1 MESFVDIV
9 YLLISNLGHSHLSRV
24 APDRYVTFDN
34 NISSLIMY
42 NINKHLIARY
52 MIGRLLR
59 QLASSPSDSQSPPIS
74 PEHPHQHKLVRSL
87 GLLDIIM
94 VGIAAMIAGAIF
106 ILIGPAINLAG
117 GAVIV
122 AFAINGI
129 ITLFTAM
136 GYAELGSAMPEAGGG
151 YLWVREGLPRPNAFI
166 SGWMAWLAHIVAG
179 SLYAVGFASF
189 LNSLLEMLGL
199 VGTEPFLGIFPF
211 EKVMAVAC
219 VAAFTYINIKGTSET
234 GKAGNIVTFI
244 QLGTIGALIVA
255 GFWSIYVHPNWS
267 NNFADFMPNG
277 IGGLVAAMGLTFIA
291 FEGYEIIVQT
301 GEEVKNPKKN
311 IPRAIFISLGLVVA
325 LYCLV
330 AFVSIAGIFPEG
342 KPAWQF
348 VGENQEL
355 GVMKAAES
363 LLPFGAFIV
372 LACGIV
378 SSLAGLNATTFS
390 SARVAFA
397 MGRHYNLPHILSSIH
412 SKNKT
417 PHIAIAISGVIMAIM
432 AFSLPLDQIAVA
444 AGVIFLLLFTQV
456 NISVIT
462 IRKMHG
468 NRLDYGFKTPL
479 FPAVPI
485 IGIFLKIGL
494 ALYLL
499 VTQPLSWGIA
509 ALWVLVGFVIYRMYT
524 FKQEI
529 NHYAPVITSE
539 GDLARKEFRILVPYT
554 PENPDRLLK
563 YAIRVAKEKDGEINI
578 LRIITV
584 PQQTPLSAGVA
595 FVESARR
602 AFTSLD
608 EILDKQDVLNH
619 YFVRVS
625 HDATEAILGTIEEQR
640 IDLLVT
646 DFETLRTNKKLQTLV
661 TCDIMAVDTT
671 GSETDDTILSTSF
684 SASTADKTEK
694 KNLVVVYDGGDHSD
708 VVMKA
713 TSWLEHSGLFKVNV
727 LVITDKETLLKQ
739 EDHLSNRASRGNSH
753 DDEQK
758 SIARGLEK
766 EEFLS
771 NIGVEMNRIILTEE
785 SKKNADESARLILG
799 TINASQPDIVVTGAN
814 IGKFSVFDSQQ
825 YVQLIERLNCPVIIM
840 RNFTIPGVSKVRAAF
855 MRLVGK

>member
-1 MESFVDIV
+1 
-9 YLLISNLGHSHLSRV
+9 
-24 APDRYVTFDN
+24 
-34 NISSLIMY
+34 
-42 NINKHLIARY
+42 
-52 MIGRLLR
+52 
-59 QLASSPSDSQSPPIS
+59 
-74 PEHPHQHKLVRSL
+74 
-87 GLLDIIM
+87 M

-117 GAVIV
+117 AAVLI
-122 AFAINGI
+122 AFIINGI
-129 ITLFTAM
+129 ITFFTAM
-136 GYAELGSAMPEAGGG
+136 AYAELGSAMPEAGGG

-166 SGWMAWLAHIVAG
+166 SGWMAWLAHSIAG

-189 LNSLLEMLGL
+189 LTSLLEMLGL
-199 VGTEPFLGIFPF
+199 VVTEPLFGTVPL
-211 EKVMAVAC
+211 EKLMAVAC

-234 GKAGNIVTFI
+234 GKTGNIITFI

-255 GFWSIYVHPNWS
+255 GFWSMYLHPNWT
-267 NNFADFMPNG
+267 NNFTDFMPHG
-277 IGGLVAAMGLTFIA
+277 IAGIVAAMGLTFIA
-291 FEGYEIIVQT
+291 FEGYEVIVQT

-311 IPRAIFISLGLVVA
+311 IPRAIFISLGLVVT

-342 KPAWQF
+342 KPSWQY

-355 GVMKAAES
+355 GVMKAAEL
-363 LLPFGAFIV
+363 LLPFGVFIV
-372 LACGIV
+372 LAGGIV

-417 PHIAIAISGVIMAIM
+417 PHVAIAISGVIMAVM
-432 AFSLPLDQIAVA
+432 AYALPLDQIAVA

-479 FPAVPI
+479 FPVIPI
-485 IGIFLKIGL
+485 IGIFLKLGL
-494 ALYLL
+494 AFYLL

-509 ALWVLVGFVIYRMYT
+509 ALWVLVGFILYRMYT
-524 FKQEI
+524 FKQEVE
-529 NHYAPVITSE
+529 HYAPIITSE
-539 GDLARKEFRILVPYT
+539 GDLARKEFRILLPYT

-563 YAIRVAKEKDGEINI
+563 YAIRVAKENDGEISV

-584 PQQTPLSAGVA
+584 PLQTPLSAGVA
-595 FVESARR
+595 FVESAKR

-608 EILDKQDVLNH
+608 QILDKEDVLNH

-625 HDATEAILGTIEEQR
+625 HDPTEAILATIEEQR

-661 TCDIMAVDTT
+661 TCDIMAIDTSGGEIDDT
-671 GSETDDTILSTSF
+671 MLSDRFLASSTDD
-684 SASTADKTEK
+684 DKIQEK
-694 KNLVVVYDGGDHSD
+694 KNLVAVYDGGDHSD
-708 VVMKA
+708 LVLKA
-713 TSWLEHSGLFKVNV
+713 TSWFEHSGLFKVNV
-727 LVITDKETLLKQ
+727 LSVTDKETLLKQ
-739 EDHLSNRASRGNSH
+739 EDYLSNRESRGKRH
-753 DDEQK
+753 DDDNNDEHK
-758 SIARGLEK
+758 PIVKELEK
-766 EEFLS
+766 EEYLS
-771 NIGVEMNRIILTEE
+771 NLGLEFDRVILT
-785 SKKNADESARLILG
+785 DESEKDPQQSSRLILG
-799 TINASQPDIVVTGAN
+799 AINALQPDIVVTGASIKKFN
-814 IGKFSVFDSQQ
+814 IFDNPQ

-840 RNFTIPGVSKVRAAF
+840 RDFTIPGINKVKNAL

>member
-1 MESFVDIV
+1 
-9 YLLISNLGHSHLSRV
+9 L
-24 APDRYVTFDN
+24 
-34 NISSLIMY
+34 
-42 NINKHLIARY
+42 
-52 MIGRLLR
+52 
-59 QLASSPSDSQSPPIS
+59 SSPPSGSQSPPIS
-74 PEHPHQHKLVRSL
+74 PEHPHEHKLVRSL

-117 GAVIV
+117 GAVII
-122 AFAINGI
+122 AFAINGL

-189 LNSLLEMLGL
+189 LDSLLKMLGL
-199 VGTEPFLGIFPF
+199 VSTEPLLGIVPI
-211 EKVMAVAC
+211 EKLMAVAC

-234 GKAGNIVTFI
+234 GKAGNIVTII

-255 GFWSIYVHPNWS
+255 GFWSIYLHPNW
-267 NNFADFMPNG
+267 NDNFADFMPNG

-311 IPRAIFISLGLVVA
+311 ISRAIFISLGLVVA

-348 VGENQEL
+348 VGENQQL

-363 LLPFGAFIV
+363 LLPYGAFIV
-372 LACGIV
+372 LAGGIV

-417 PHIAIAISGVIMAIM
+417 PHIAIAISGAIMAVM

-468 NRLDYGFKTPL
+468 SRLDYGFKTPL

-485 IGIFLKIGL
+485 VGIFLKIGL

-499 VTQPLSWGIA
+499 ATQPLSWGIA
-509 ALWVLVGFVIYRMYT
+509 ALWVLIGFFIYRMYT

-529 NHYAPVITSE
+529 DHYAPVITSE

-563 YAIRVAKEKDGEINI
+563 YAIRVAKENDGEINI
-578 LRIITV
+578 LRVITV
-584 PQQTPLSAGVA
+584 PHQTPLSAGVA

-608 EILDKQDVLNH
+608 EILDKHDILNH

-625 HDATEAILGTIEEQR
+625 HDTTDAILGTIEEQR

-661 TCDIMAVDTT
+661 TCDIMAIDTT
-671 GSETDDTILSTSF
+671 GSETDDNTILSPPLSV
-684 SASTADKTEK
+684 SSTDDKTEK
-694 KNLVVVYDGGDHSD
+694 KNLAVVYDGGDHSD
-708 VVMKA
+708 AVMKA
-713 TSWLEHSGLFKVNV
+713 TSWLEHSGLYKVNV

-739 EDHLSNRASRGNSH
+739 EDHLSNRVSRGNIH
-753 DDEQK
+753 DDDELK
-758 SIARGLEK
+758 SIAKGLEK

-771 NIGVEMNRIILTEE
+771 NIGLKMDRIILTEE
-785 SKKNADESARLILG
+785 SKRDAEESARLISG
-799 TINASQPDIVVTGAN
+799 AINASQPDIVVTGASM
-814 IGKFSVFDSQQ
+814 GKFSVFDTQQ
-825 YVQLIERLNCPVIIM
+825 YIQLIERLNCPVIIM
-840 RNFTIPGVSKVRAAF
+840 KNFTIPGVSKVRTAL

>member
-1 MESFVDIV
+1 MAPPSDI
-9 YLLISNLGHSHLSRV
+9 
-24 APDRYVTFDN
+24 T
-34 NISSLIMY
+34 
-42 NINKHLIARY
+42 
-52 MIGRLLR
+52 
-59 QLASSPSDSQSPPIS
+59 SPSS

-106 ILIGPAINLAG
+106 ILIGPGINLAG
-117 GAVIV
+117 GAVII
-122 AFAINGI
+122 AFIINGM

-166 SGWMAWLAHIVAG
+166 SGWMAWLAHSVAG

-189 LNSLLEMLGL
+189 LTSLLEMLGL
-199 VGTEPFLGIFPF
+199 VVTEPLFGIVPI
-211 EKVMAVAC
+211 EKLMAVVC

-234 GKAGNIVTFI
+234 GKTGNIVTII

-255 GFWSIYVHPNWS
+255 GFWSVYLHPNWS
-267 NNFADFMPNG
+267 SNFTDFMPNG
-277 IGGLVAAMGLTFIA
+277 IAGLVAAMGLTFIA
-291 FEGYEIIVQT
+291 FEGYEVIVQT

-311 IPRAIFISLGLVVA
+311 IPRAIFISLGLVVT

-348 VGENQEL
+348 IGENQEL
-355 GVMKAAES
+355 GIMKAAEL
-363 LLPFGAFIV
+363 LLPFGVFIV
-372 LACGIV
+372 LAGGIV

-417 PHIAIAISGVIMAIM
+417 PHVAIAISGVIMAVM
-432 AFSLPLDQIAVA
+432 AYALPLDQIAVA

-456 NISVIT
+456 NIAVIT

-479 FPAVPI
+479 FPVIPI

-494 ALYLL
+494 AFYLL

-509 ALWVLVGFVIYRMYT
+509 ALWVLVGFILYRMYT
-524 FKQEI
+524 FKQEVD
-529 NHYAPVITSE
+529 HYAPVITSG
-539 GDLARKEFRILVPYT
+539 GDLARKGFRILMPYT

-563 YAIRVAKEKDGEINI
+563 YAIRVAKENDGEISI
-578 LRIITV
+578 LRIIML
-584 PQQTPLSAGVA
+584 PEQTPLSAGVA
-595 FVESARR
+595 FVESAKR

-608 EILDKQDVLNH
+608 QILDKEDVLNH

-625 HDATEAILGTIEEQR
+625 HDATEAVLATIEEQR

-661 TCDIMAVDTT
+661 TCDIMAVDTA
-671 GSETDDTILSTSF
+671 GSDMEDIILSPPIPAATTDDK
-684 SASTADKTEK
+684 AEK
-694 KNLVVVYDGGDHSD
+694 KMMKNLVVVYDGGDHSEL
-708 VVMKA
+708 VLK
-713 TSWLEHSGLFKVNV
+713 TTNWLEHSGLFKVNV
-727 LVITDKETLLKQ
+727 LYVTDKETFLKQ
-739 EDHLSNRASRGNSH
+739 EDYLSTEARRAKSH
-753 DDEQK
+753 HDDNDEQK
-758 SIARGLEK
+758 SVVKELEK

-771 NIGVEMNRIILTEE
+771 NIGFEFDRVILTHE
-785 SKKNADESARLILG
+785 SERDAQQSARLILG
-799 TINASQPDIVVTGAN
+799 AINALQPDIVVTGAS
-814 IGKFSVFDSQQ
+814 IKKFNALDNEQ

-840 RNFTIPGVSKVRAAF
+840 RSFTIPGVNKIKTAL

>member
-1 MESFVDIV
+1 
-9 YLLISNLGHSHLSRV
+9 L
-24 APDRYVTFDN
+24 
-34 NISSLIMY
+34 
-42 NINKHLIARY
+42 
-52 MIGRLLR
+52 
-59 QLASSPSDSQSPPIS
+59 SSPPADSQSQPPIS

-117 GAVIV
+117 GAVII
-122 AFAINGI
+122 AFAINGL

-166 SGWMAWLAHIVAG
+166 SGWMAWLAHCVAG

-189 LNSLLEMLGL
+189 LTSLLEMLGL
-199 VGTEPFLGIFPF
+199 VVTEPLLDIVPI
-211 EKVMAVAC
+211 EKLMAVVC

-234 GKAGNIVTFI
+234 GKTGNIITFI

-255 GFWSIYVHPNWS
+255 GFWSIYVHPNWN

-291 FEGYEIIVQT
+291 FEGYEVIVQT

-330 AFVSIAGIFPEG
+330 AFVSIAGIIPEG

-348 VGENQEL
+348 IGENQEL
-355 GVMKAAES
+355 GVMKAAEL
-363 LLPFGAFIV
+363 LLPYGAFIV
-372 LACGIV
+372 LAGGIV

-417 PHIAIAISGVIMAIM
+417 PHIAIAISGVIMATM
-432 AFSLPLDQIAVA
+432 AYALPLDQIAVA

-462 IRKMHG
+462 IRKIHG

-509 ALWVLVGFVIYRMYT
+509 VLWILVGFVIYRMYT

-529 NHYAPVITSE
+529 DHYAPVITSE
-539 GDLARKEFRILVPYT
+539 GDLARKEFRILIPYT

-563 YAIRVAKEKDGEINI
+563 YAIRVAKENDGEISI

-584 PQQTPLSAGVA
+584 PHQTPLSAGVA
-595 FVESARR
+595 FVESAKK

-608 EILDKQDVLNH
+608 QILDKEDVLNH

-625 HDATEAILGTIEEQR
+625 HDATEAVLATIEEQR

-646 DFETLRTNKKLQTLV
+646 DFETLRTNKKLQTLA
-661 TCDIMAVDTT
+661 TCDIMAIDTT
-671 GSETDDTILSTSF
+671 GGGIDDTILSDPF
-684 SASTADKTEK
+684 PASSTNDKVEK
-694 KNLVVVYDGGDHSD
+694 KNLVVIYDGGDHSD
-708 VVMKA
+708 LVLKA
-713 TSWLEHSGLFKVNV
+713 TSWFEHSGQFKVKV
-727 LVITDKETLLKQ
+727 LSVTDKETFLRQ
-739 EDHLSNRASRGNSH
+739 EDYSSTRASREKSH
-753 DDEQK
+753 DDNNNDEQQK
-758 SIARGLEK
+758 SVARELEK

-771 NIGVEMNRIILTEE
+771 NIGFEFDRVILT
-785 SKKNADESARLILG
+785 DERERDAQQSARLIFG
-799 TINASQPDIVVTGAN
+799 AINALQPDAVITGAS
-814 IGKFSVFDSQQ
+814 IKKFSILDNQH
-825 YVQLIERLNCPVIIM
+825 YVQLVERLSCPVIIM
-840 RNFTIPGVSKVRAAF
+840 RKFTIPGMNKVKTAL
-855 MRLVGK
+855 MRFVGK

>member
-1 MESFVDIV
+1 
-9 YLLISNLGHSHLSRV
+9 L
-24 APDRYVTFDN
+24 
-34 NISSLIMY
+34 
-42 NINKHLIARY
+42 
-52 MIGRLLR
+52 
-59 QLASSPSDSQSPPIS
+59 SSPPSGSQSPPIS
-74 PEHPHQHKLVRSL
+74 PEHPHEHKLVRSL

-117 GAVIV
+117 GAVII
-122 AFAINGI
+122 AFAINGL

-189 LNSLLEMLGL
+189 LDSLLKMLGL
-199 VGTEPFLGIFPF
+199 VGTEPLLGIFPF
-211 EKVMAVAC
+211 EKLMAVAC

-234 GKAGNIVTFI
+234 GKAGNIVTII

-255 GFWSIYVHPNWS
+255 GFWSIYVHPNWN

-291 FEGYEIIVQT
+291 FEGYEVIVQT

-311 IPRAIFISLGLVVA
+311 IPRAIFISLGLVVTF
-325 LYCLV
+325 YCLV

-363 LLPFGAFIV
+363 LLPYGAFIV
-372 LACGIV
+372 LAGGIV

-509 ALWVLVGFVIYRMYT
+509 ALWVLIGFVIYRMYT

-529 NHYAPVITSE
+529 DHYAPVITSE

-563 YAIRVAKEKDGEINI
+563 YAIRVAKENDGEINI
-578 LRIITV
+578 LRVITV
-584 PQQTPLSAGVA
+584 PHQTPLSAGVA
-595 FVESARR
+595 FVESARK

-608 EILDKQDVLNH
+608 EILDRQDVLNH

-625 HDATEAILGTIEEQR
+625 HDTTEAILGTIEEQR

-646 DFETLRTNKKLQTLV
+646 DFESLRTNKKLQTLV
-661 TCDIMAVDTT
+661 TCDIMAIDTT
-671 GSETDDTILSTSF
+671 GSETDDDDTILSPPF
-684 SASTADKTEK
+684 SASTDDKTEK
-694 KNLVVVYDGGDHSD
+694 KNLVVVYEGGDHSD
-708 VVMKA
+708 AVMKA
-713 TSWLEHSGLFKVNV
+713 TSWLEHSGLYKVNV

-739 EDHLSNRASRGNSH
+739 EDHLSNRIGRGNSH
-753 DDEQK
+753 DDDELK
-758 SIARGLEK
+758 SIAKGLEK

-771 NIGVEMNRIILTEE
+771 NIGLKMDRIILTEE
-785 SKKNADESARLILG
+785 SKKNAEESAHLILG
-799 TINASQPDIVVTGAN
+799 TINASQPDIVVTGAS

-825 YVQLIERLNCPVIIM
+825 YIQLIERLNCPVIIM
-840 RNFTIPGVSKVRAAF
+840 KNFTIPGVSKVRAAF

>member
-1 MESFVDIV
+1 M
-9 YLLISNLGHSHLSRV
+9 
-24 APDRYVTFDN
+24 
-34 NISSLIMY
+34 
-42 NINKHLIARY
+42 
-52 MIGRLLR
+52 
-59 QLASSPSDSQSPPIS
+59 SSPQSGSQSPPIS
-74 PEHPHQHKLVRSL
+74 PEHPHEHKLVRSL

-122 AFAINGI
+122 AFAINGL

-189 LNSLLEMLGL
+189 LDSLLKMLGL
-199 VGTEPFLGIFPF
+199 VGTEPLLGIFPF
-211 EKVMAVAC
+211 EKLMAVAC

-234 GKAGNIVTFI
+234 GKTGNIVTII

-255 GFWSIYVHPNWS
+255 GFWSMYVHPNWN

-325 LYCLV
+325 LYSLV

-355 GVMKAAES
+355 GVMRAAES
-363 LLPFGAFIV
+363 LLPYGAFIV
-372 LACGIV
+372 LAGGIV

-417 PHIAIAISGVIMAIM
+417 PHIAIAISGVIMAVM

-468 NRLDYGFKTPL
+468 NTLNYGFKTPL

-539 GDLARKEFRILVPYT
+539 GDLARKEFRILMPYT

-595 FVESARR
+595 FVETARR

-608 EILDKQDVLNH
+608 EILDKEDVLNH

-661 TCDIMAVDTT
+661 TCDIMAIDNT
-671 GSETDDTILSTSF
+671 GSGTDDVILSPPF
-684 SASTADKTEK
+684 SASIDHQIEK

-739 EDHLSNRASRGNSH
+739 EDHLSNRIGRGNGH
-753 DDEQK
+753 DDDEHK
-758 SIARGLEK
+758 SIAKGLEK

-771 NIGVEMNRIILTEE
+771 NIGLKMDRIILTEE
-785 SKKNADESARLILG
+785 SKKNAEESARLIFGAL
-799 TINASQPDIVVTGAN
+799 NASQPDIVVTGAS

-840 RNFTIPGVSKVRAAF
+840 RNFTIPGVSKVRAVF
-855 MRLVGK
+855 MRLVGKYSHHNPK